1 MTERKKLE
9 FISSVEIMNTPM
21 KKQRFIVAG
30 MIYPGIHILSGD
42 PKIGKSWMMMDM
54 CLAVAKG
61 EKFLGRKTERGQ
73 VVYMALED
81 TFISLQSRMYELT
94 DEPSENL
101 TFTLLANSIG
111 SGLEEDLRDCKK
123 MFPNLKMVVIDTLQK
138 IRNNIDTKY
147 GADYQEL
154 SVLKSIADQLEIA
167 IVLVHHNRK
176 AHDSNPNNLISG
188 TNGIAGCADGLL
200 VFTRNGENAKLH
212 ISGRGA
218 PSLELNLKRENAKW
232 ILLDDAPESKP
243 DIFSF
248 MIHDFLIEK
257 ISVNG
262 TASEICSM
270 LKEKYPQQEFNCNWL
285 YRDLLQHDDEIRT
298 LGIDYGKT
306 KSNGIRSILIHYNAD
321 RDSSGGKILCTENSV
336 PVDPES
342 ATNADDY
349 LHEVDCVEFPN
360 TENAVPAVPENITD
374 TDSKLIESDSEGLI
388 SKEGAVSDEEN
399 KGNAFIAMAA
409 EMMRRSIAKQEIIVP
424 AFSAD

>member
-1 MTERKKLE
+1 MDERKKLE
-9 FISSVEIMNTPM
+9 LISSVEIMNTPM
-21 KKQRFIVAG
+21 KKQRFIVNG

-42 PKIGKSWMMMDM
+42 PKIGKSWMMLDM

-61 EKFLGRKTERGQ
+61 EDFLGRKTEQGQ

-81 TFISLQSRMYELT
+81 TFVSLQSRMYELT

-101 TFTLLANSIG
+101 FFTLLANSIG
-111 SGLEEDLRDCKK
+111 NGLEEDLQECKK
-123 MFPNLKMVVIDTLQK
+123 MFPDLKMIVIDTLQK

-147 GADYQEL
+147 GADYREL
-154 SVLKSIADQLEIA
+154 SVLKSIADSLGSA

-218 PSLELNLKRENAKW
+218 PSLELNLKRERSKW
-232 ILLDDAPESKP
+232 ILLDDAPKSEP

-248 MIHDFLIEK
+248 TIHDFMLENN
-257 ISVNG
+257 SVSG
-262 TASEICSM
+262 TASEICSI
-270 LKEKYPQQEFNCNWL
+270 LKQKFPEQDFNYNWL
-285 YRDLLQHDDEIRT
+285 YRDLLQHNDEIRA

-306 KSNGIRSILIHYNAD
+306 KSNGIRKIFISYDSN
-321 RDSSGGKILCTENSV
+321 RDNSGSKKLC
-336 PVDPES
+336 
-342 ATNADDY
+342 
-349 LHEVDCVEFPN
+349 
-360 TENAVPAVPENITD
+360 TENAVPADPENVANAD
-374 TDSKLIESDSEGLI
+374 YSLIEVEDAELPSEESAVPAVPVEQTRSDAL
-388 SKEGAVSDEEN
+388 
-399 KGNAFIAMAA
+399 IAMAA
-409 EMMRRSIAKQEIIVP
+409 EMMRRSVLKQGVTVP

>member
-1 MTERKKLE
+1 MDERKKLE

-21 KKQRFIVAG
+21 KKQRFIVDG
-30 MIYPGIHILSGD
+30 MIYPGLHVLSGN
-42 PKIGKSWMMMDM
+42 PKIGKSWMMLDM

-61 EKFLGRKTERGQ
+61 EDFLGRKTDQGQ

-81 TFISLQSRMYELT
+81 TFVSLQSRMYELT

-101 TFTLLANSIG
+101 TFTLLANSIS

-123 MFPNLKMVVIDTLQK
+123 MFPDLKMVVIDTLQK

-154 SVLKSIADQLEIA
+154 SVLKSIADQLGIA

-232 ILLDDAPESKP
+232 TLLDDVPESKP

-248 MIHDFLIEK
+248 IIHDFMLEK
-257 ISVNG
+257 DSVSG

-270 LKEKYPQQEFNCNWL
+270 LKEKFPQQEFNCNWL
-285 YRDLLQHDDEIRT
+285 YRDLLQHDDEVRA

-306 KSNGIRSILIHYNAD
+306 KSNGIRSIFIHYNVN
-321 RDSSGGKILCTENSV
+321 RDSSGGKILCTGNSV
-336 PVDPES
+336 PADPES
-342 ATNADDY
+342 AANADDY
-349 LHEVDCVEFPN
+349 LHEVDGVEL
-360 TENAVPAVPENITD
+360 
-374 TDSKLIESDSEGLI
+374 SS
-388 SKEGAVSDEEN
+388 
-399 KGNAFIAMAA
+399 A
-409 EMMRRSIAKQEIIVP
+409 EMPTLLSLLNMSKVKCSLLWRQK
-424 AFSAD
+424 

>member
-1 MTERKKLE
+1 MTERKKLN

-21 KKQRFIVAG
+21 KKQRFIVDG

-61 EKFLGRKTERGQ
+61 EDFLGRKTERGQ

-101 TFTLLANSIG
+101 SFALIANSIG
-111 SGLEEDLRDCKK
+111 NGLEDNLQECKK
-123 MFPNLKMVVIDTLQK
+123 IFPDLKMVVIDTLQK

-147 GADYQEL
+147 GADYREL
-154 SVLKSIADQLEIA
+154 SVLKSIADTLGIA
-167 IVLVHHNRK
+167 IVLVYHNRK

-218 PSLELNLKRENAKW
+218 PSPELNLKRENAKW
-232 ILLDDAPESKP
+232 ILLDDAPDSKP

-248 MIHDFLIEK
+248 MIHDFMSEK
-257 ISVNG
+257 DSVSG

-270 LKEKYPQQEFNCNWL
+270 LKEKFPQQEFNCNWL
-285 YRDLLQHDDEIRT
+285 YRDLLQHDDEIRA

-306 KSNGIRSILIHYNAD
+306 KSNGVRKIFISYTVD
-321 RDSSGGKILCTENSV
+321 RDRSGGKILCTENAV
-336 PVDPES
+336 PADPENV
-342 ATNADDY
+342 TNADAD
-349 LHEVDCVEFPN
+349 LHGVNCVELPIE
-360 TENAVPAVPENITD
+360 ENADPAIPVEQMQGEA
-374 TDSKLIESDSEGLI
+374 LIAI
-388 SKEGAVSDEEN
+388 
-399 KGNAFIAMAA
+399 AA
-409 EMMRRSIAKQEIIVP
+409 EMMRRNLARDGIIVP

>member
-1 MTERKKLE
+1 M
-9 FISSVEIMNTPM
+9 EIMNTPM
-21 KKQRFIVAG
+21 KKQQFIVDG

-42 PKIGKSWMMMDM
+42 PKIGKSWMMLDM

-61 EKFLGRKTERGQ
+61 EDFLGRKTEQGQ

-81 TFISLQSRMYELT
+81 TFVSLQSRMYELT

-101 TFTLLANSIG
+101 FFTLLANSIG
-111 SGLEEDLRDCKK
+111 NGLEEDLQECKK
-123 MFPNLKMVVIDTLQK
+123 MFPDLKMIVIDTLQK

-147 GADYQEL
+147 GADYREL
-154 SVLKSIADQLEIA
+154 SVLKSIADSLGSA

-218 PSLELNLKRENAKW
+218 PSLELNLKRERSKW
-232 ILLDDAPESKP
+232 ILLDDAPKSEP

-248 MIHDFLIEK
+248 TIHDFMLENN
-257 ISVNG
+257 SVSG
-262 TASEICSM
+262 TASEICSI
-270 LKEKYPQQEFNCNWL
+270 LKQKFPEQDFNYNWL
-285 YRDLLQHDDEIRT
+285 YRDLLQHNDEIRA

-306 KSNGIRSILIHYNAD
+306 KSNGIRKIFISYDSN
-321 RDSSGGKILCTENSV
+321 RDNSGSKKLC
-336 PVDPES
+336 
-342 ATNADDY
+342 
-349 LHEVDCVEFPN
+349 
-360 TENAVPAVPENITD
+360 TENAVPADPENVANAD
-374 TDSKLIESDSEGLI
+374 YSLIEVEDAELPSEESAVPAVPVEQTRSDAL
-388 SKEGAVSDEEN
+388 
-399 KGNAFIAMAA
+399 IAMAA
-409 EMMRRSIAKQEIIVP
+409 EMMRRSVLKQGVTVP

>member
-1 MTERKKLE
+1 MTERKKIN

-21 KKQRFIVAG
+21 KKQRFIVDG

-42 PKIGKSWMMMDM
+42 PKIGKSWMMLDM

-61 EKFLGRKTERGQ
+61 EDFFGRKTERGQ

-101 TFTLLANSIG
+101 FFTLLANSIG
-111 SGLEEDLRDCKK
+111 NGLEEDLRECKK
-123 MFPNLKMVVIDTLQK
+123 MFPDLKMIVIDTLQK
-138 IRNNIDTKY
+138 IRNNIDMKY

-154 SVLKSIADQLEIA
+154 SVLKSIADQLGIA
-167 IVLVHHNRK
+167 IILVHHNRK

-200 VFTRNGENAKLH
+200 VFIRNGENAKLH

-218 PSLELNLKRENAKW
+218 PSLELNLKREKSKW
-232 ILLDDAPESKP
+232 ILLDDAPKSEP

-248 MIHDFLIEK
+248 TIHDFMLEK
-257 ISVNG
+257 NSVSG

-270 LKEKYPQQEFNCNWL
+270 LKEKFPEQEFNCNWL
-285 YRDLLQHDDEIRT
+285 YRDLLQHDDEIRS

-306 KSNGIRSILIHYNAD
+306 KSNGIRKIFISYAAD
-321 RDSSGGKILCTENSV
+321 RDSSGGKILCS
-336 PVDPES
+336 
-342 ATNADDY
+342 
-349 LHEVDCVEFPN
+349 
-360 TENAVPAVPENITD
+360 ENAVPADPKNATSADE
-374 TDSKLIESDSEGLI
+374 SLIEFENAELPS
-388 SKEGAVSDEEN
+388 EEN
-399 KGNAFIAMAA
+399 TVPAVPVEQTQGDALIAMAA
-409 EMMRRSIAKQEIIVP
+409 EMMRRSVLKQGVTVP

>member
-21 KKQRFIVAG
+21 KKQRFIVDG

-61 EKFLGRKTERGQ
+61 EKFLGRKAERGQ

-123 MFPNLKMVVIDTLQK
+123 MFPDLKMVVIDTLQK

-154 SVLKSIADQLEIA
+154 SVLKSIADTLGIA
-167 IVLVHHNRK
+167 IILVHHNRK

-218 PSLELNLKRENAKW
+218 PSLELNLKRENTKW
-232 ILLDDAPESKP
+232 MLLDDAPESDP

-248 MIHDFLIEK
+248 IIHDFMLEK
-257 ISVNG
+257 DSVSG
-262 TASEICSM
+262 TASKICSM
-270 LKEKYPQQEFNCNWL
+270 LKEKYPEQEFNCNWL
-285 YRDLLQHDDEIRT
+285 YRDLLQHDDEIRS
-298 LGIDYGKT
+298 LGIEYGKT
-306 KSNGIRSILIHYNAD
+306 KSNGISSIFIHYNAD
-321 RDSSGGKILCTENSV
+321 RDSSGGKILCAENSV
-336 PVDPES
+336 PADPKS
-342 ATNADDY
+342 VANADEY
-349 LHEVDCVEFPN
+349 LHEIDCVEFSSA
-360 TENAVPAVPENITD
+360 ENAAPDVPDGKVKG
-374 TDSKLIESDSEGLI
+374 DSL
-388 SKEGAVSDEEN
+388 
-399 KGNAFIAMAA
+399 IAMAT
-409 EMMRRSIAKQEIIVP
+409 EMMRKSLAKQGIIVP

>member
-1 MTERKKLE
+1 MDERKKLE
-9 FISSVEIMNTPM
+9 LISSVEIMNTPM
-21 KKQRFIVAG
+21 KKQRFIVDG

-42 PKIGKSWMMMDM
+42 PKIGKSWMMLDM

-61 EKFLGRKTERGQ
+61 EDFLGRKTEQGQ

-81 TFISLQSRMYELT
+81 TFVSLQSRMYELT

-101 TFTLLANSIG
+101 FFTLLANSIG
-111 SGLEEDLRDCKK
+111 SGLEEDLQECKK
-123 MFPNLKMVVIDTLQK
+123 MFPDLKMIVIDTLQK

-147 GADYQEL
+147 GADYREL
-154 SVLKSIADQLEIA
+154 SVLKSSADSLGIS

-188 TNGIAGCADGLL
+188 TNGIAGCADGLI

-218 PSLELNLKRENAKW
+218 PSLELNLKREKSKW
-232 ILLDDAPESKP
+232 ILLDDAPDSKP

-248 MIHDFLIEK
+248 TIHDFMLEIN
-257 ISVNG
+257 SMSG

-270 LKEKYPQQEFNCNWL
+270 LKEKFPKQEFNCNWL
-285 YRDLLQHDDEIRT
+285 YRDLLQHDDEIRS

-306 KSNGIRSILIHYNAD
+306 KSNGTRKIFISYAVD
-321 RDSSGGKILCTENSV
+321 RDSSGGKILCTENAV
-336 PVDPES
+336 PADPENV
-342 ATNADDY
+342 ANADY
-349 LHEVDCVEFPN
+349 NLIEVEDAELPSK
-360 TENAVPAVPENITD
+360 ENAVPAVPVRQMQGEA
-374 TDSKLIESDSEGLI
+374 L
-388 SKEGAVSDEEN
+388 
-399 KGNAFIAMAA
+399 IAMAA
-409 EMMRRSIAKQEIIVP
+409 DMMRRSLAKEGIIVP